1 MTEAGRIG
9 DDRLADDAP
18 SAHSQFSSLHDI
30 RFGKLAVRAL
40 APPANLLATP
50 VVPAPCHD
58 HAQSVPVTRA
68 GLAHVFFGARDA
80 RDSRRA
86 YVRSGARGGALR
98 GARPKRISWSDGAH
112 LAAVDTRAGLRLHA
126 HLGM

>member
-1 MTEAGRIG
+1 
-9 DDRLADDAP
+9 
-18 SAHSQFSSLHDI
+18 
-30 RFGKLAVRAL
+30 VRAL

-86 YVRSGARGGALR
+86 YVRSARHAR
-98 GARPKRISWSDGAH
+98 RAARP
-112 LAAVDTRAGLRLHA
+112 RAPGDV
-126 HLGM
+126 